1 MREARGKFLPR
12 IQPLRGAL
20 GRTIAADR
28 RSCYAVRG
36 SEYLHMIE
44 RTYRWMLGLAG
55 SKHAELALGA
65 VAFAEASFFPIIP
78 ELMLVPMVIARR
90 DKAWRLAFVCTMAS
104 VAGGVFGYA
113 IGAVLFD
120 TVGQWVIQLYGMQD
134 KATQFQAMYDQYGL
148 WVILVKGLT
157 PIPYKLVTIVSGMA
171 HFNIWVF
178 IAASIVTRGLRFFI
192 VAGLLRQFGAPV
204 QEFIERRLT
213 LVFLVVLACIIGG
226 FAMLK
231 YV

>member
-1 MREARGKFLPR
+1 ML
-12 IQPLRGAL
+12 
-20 GRTIAADR
+20 
-28 RSCYAVRG
+28 RG

-44 RTYRWMLGLAG
+44 RTYRWALGLAS
-55 SKHAELALGA
+55 SKHAELALAA
-65 VAFAEASFFPIIP
+65 VSFAEASFFPIIP

-90 DKAWRLAFVCTMAS
+90 DKAWRLAFVCTLAS
-104 VAGGVFGYA
+104 VAGGVLGYA

-120 TVGQWVIQLYGMQD
+120 TAGQWLINLYSMEA

-178 IAASIVTRGLRFFI
+178 IAASIVTRGLRFFL